1 MTVRSEIR
9 RARTDESAAVAGL
22 IEQAAAAYRGVIPSD
37 CWHEPYMPLEELL
50 REIEAD
56 VRFWVIEQGGRI
68 VAAMGLQRVSDVALI
83 RHAYVLPAQQGR
95 GHGGALLEHL
105 RELSEEPILVGT
117 WRAAAWAV
125 RFYRRHGFT
134 LLDTIEADRLLRRYW
149 SVPPR
154 QREASVVLA
163 DERWTALHREI

>member
-9 RARTDESAAVAGL
+9 RARSHEGAAVAAL
-22 IEQAAAAYRGVIPSD
+22 IEEAAAAYRGVIPAD
-37 CWHEPYMPLEELL
+37 CWHEPYMPLDDLL
-50 REIEAD
+50 REVD
-56 VRFWVIEQGGRI
+56 DGVRFWVVEQGGRI
-68 VAAMGLQRVSDVALI
+68 IAAMGLQPVSDVALI

-105 RELSEEPILVGT
+105 HELSEAPMLVGT
-117 WRAAAWAV
+117 WRAASWAV

-134 LLDTIEADRLLRRYW
+134 LLDAIETDRLLRRYW

-163 DERWTALHREI
+163 DARWTALHEEL